1 MYLPDDNEGKGAAVV
16 CQAHRVSRHSL
27 NTQSWQT
34 ETGKAES
41 CTWVVCKKLH
51 CLTHTWVHGG
61 HRTEWLG
68 WAKEVLKKHGSKKN
82 TGFISL
88 NMKLALT
95 CRQMWIPLIY
105 LIMGCEHKY
114 YFMRAVLWVHTMW
127 LYLENGACPCE
138 AGDSTGT
145 YLSWKAAV
153 VCERDI
159 GLS

>member
-68 WAKEVLKKHGSKKN
+68 WAKEVLKKHGSKKKHWFYI
-82 TGFISL
+82 TEHE
-88 NMKLALT
+88 T
-95 CRQMWIPLIY
+95 CPY
-105 LIMGCEHKY
+105 LQTN
-114 YFMRAVLWVHTMW
+114 VNPT
-127 LYLENGACPCE
+127 
-138 AGDSTGT
+138 D
-145 YLSWKAAV
+145 LS
-153 VCERDI
+153 DH
-159 GLS
+159 GL